1 MKKATEVFLSKI
13 SKSANWSGGN
23 GGGLGAMENGTTA
36 GSGGAGV
43 EEGQEGGG
51 GISDLIMAILSKPI
65 ELVFAW
71 TVPDCST
78 QDNQVLLCYNPLAPA
93 LL

>member
-13 SKSANWSGGN
+13 SKSANWSGGT
-23 GGGLGAMENGTTA
+23 GGGLGAMENGVAA

-43 EEGQEGGG
+43 GEGEEGGG
-51 GISDLIMAILSKPI
+51 GISDLITAILSKPI
-65 ELVFAW
+65 EIVFAW

-78 QDNQVLLCYNPLAPA
+78 EENKVLLC
-93 LL
+93 